1 MEFLNKLLA
10 GLIAKFKTDNPKIF
24 GGVVAALVAVYVGLE
39 LLIGYGFVEDALLVR
54 ITQYIDVVFM
64 TIMGSKTAPWLKEYL
79 NQVHPAQAQQPDS
92 WWTSIID
99 GFKMKSPIAFGITA
113 TVLLTF
119 FVGSQYAIHFNVVP
133 PGSVATVLKI
143 ASYVDIGVLILLG
156 SRTEQ
161 YLKDNPFQ
169 TQPGV
174 LMKQSLE
181 SKVLWFD

>member
-10 GLIAKFKTDNPKIF
+10 GLISKFKADNPKIF
-24 GGVVAALVAVYVGLE
+24 GAVVAGLVAVYVGLE
-39 LLIGYGFVEDALLVR
+39 LIAGYGIIEDSLIVR
-54 ITQYIDVVFM
+54 IVQYIDVVFM
-64 TIMGSKTAPWLKEYL
+64 TIMGTKTAPWLKEYL
-79 NQVHPAQAQQPDS
+79 NQVHPAQLAPADN

-99 GFKMKSPIAFGITA
+99 GFKMKSPLAFGITA
-113 TVLLTF
+113 TLLLTF
-119 FVGSQYAIHFNVVP
+119 FIGSQYAIHFGVVP
-133 PGSVATVLKI
+133 PSSVATVLKW